1 MFVIVHEEFV
11 LWKHHEQSSSSKMS
25 SRMDMVTQLVGLA
38 QAWEGLPWLFPAL
51 CLAVGGVL
59 GRYVIPWSSD
69 GMADELAGL
78 VGRKMGRRYRT
89 LAVNAGTN
97 FPELLLMGYALLIG
111 HWGGIGNPLGS
122 NLANIYLV
130 LLIAPLWIAVTGPS
144 GGFGRLK
151 SEFRLVKKH
160 VIAALILWL
169 FATIAMRSL
178 ASDGEG
184 QLQAANAGV
193 SLALC
198 AVGFIGFLFWARRD
212 RRRNPEVYEG
222 DDGFSSAGDFKRL
235 LRMLLV
241 LGISSAAINWI
252 FLAVSELYSDSLS
265 QLFGV
270 RTFAYLHYF
279 VGSLVTSL
287 PELTV
292 ATRALRR
299 DTTPSANLALA
310 GASVSNATNLGI
322 AMLGILLA
330 LLFQISGE

>member
-1 MFVIVHEEFV
+1 
-11 LWKHHEQSSSSKMS
+11 
-25 SRMDMVTQLVGLA
+25 MDMVEQLVA
-38 QAWEGLPWLFPAL
+38 FARASEEIKWLFPAL
-51 CLAVGGVL
+51 CIAIGALL

-78 VGRKMGRRYRT
+78 VGRKLGRQYRT

-122 NLANIYLV
+122 NFANIYLV
-130 LLIAPLWIAVTGPS
+130 LIIAPFWVVITGPT
-144 GGFGRLK
+144 GGINRLR
-151 SEFRLVKKH
+151 SEFRLIGKH
-160 VIAALILWL
+160 VVAAILLWV
-169 FATIAMRSL
+169 FATLAMRSL
-178 ASDGEG
+178 VNDSDGG
-184 QLQAANAGV
+184 LVASNAWL

-198 AVGFIGFLFWARRD
+198 LTGFLGFLAWARRD
-212 RRRNPEVYEG
+212 RHRNPEVYEG

-235 LRMLLV
+235 LKMLVV

-252 FLAVSELYSDSLS
+252 FLAVSDVYQESLS

-270 RTFAYLHYF
+270 RIFAYMHYF

-299 DTTPSANLALA
+299 DTTPGANLALA

-322 AMLGILLA
+322 AMFGILLA

>member
-11 LWKHHEQSSSSKMS
+11 LWKHHEVSSSSKMV

-38 QAWEGLPWLFPAL
+38 QAWEGLPWLFPAM

-151 SEFRLVKKH
+151 SEFKLVKKH

>member
-1 MFVIVHEEFV
+1 MFAIVHEEFV
-11 LWKHHEQSSSSKMS
+11 LWKHHGVSSSSKMDF
-25 SRMDMVTQLVGLA
+25 RMDMVTQLVGLA
-38 QAWEGLPWLFPAL
+38 RAWEELPWLFPAL

-97 FPELLLMGYALLIG
+97 FPELLLMGYALMIG

-130 LLIAPLWIAVTGPS
+130 LLIAPIWIACTGPA

-151 SEFRLVKKH
+151 TEFRLVKKH
-160 VIAALILWL
+160 VIAAVVLWVL
-169 FATIAMRSL
+169 ATFAMRSL
-178 ASDGEG
+178 ASEAEGE
-184 QLQAANAGV
+184 LVAASAGF
-193 SLALC
+193 SLGLC
-198 AVGFIGFLFWARRD
+198 AVGFVGFLFWARRD
-212 RRRNPEVYEG
+212 RHRNPEVYEG
-222 DDGFSSAGDFKRL
+222 DDGFNSHGNLRRL
-235 LRMLLV
+235 LKMLFL

-252 FLAVSELYSDSLS
+252 FLAATELYEESLS

-270 RTFAYLHYF
+270 RIFAYLHYF

>member
-11 LWKHHEQSSSSKMS
+11 LWKHHGASSLSKML

-38 QAWEGLPWLFPAL
+38 QAWNAVPWLFPTL
-51 CLAVGGVL
+51 CLAIGGVL

-130 LLIAPLWIAVTGPS
+130 LLIAPLWITVTGPS

-151 SEFRLVKKH
+151 TEFKLVKKH
-160 VIAALILWL
+160 VIAAVILWV
-169 FATIAMRSL
+169 FATFAMRSL
-178 ASDGEG
+178 TSAEEG
-184 QLQAANAGV
+184 QLLASNAGM
-193 SLALC
+193 SLTIC
-198 AVGFIGFLFWARRD
+198 GVGFFGFLIWARRD

-222 DDGFSSAGDFKRL
+222 DDGFNSPGDWKRL
-235 LRMLLV
+235 LKMLIF

-252 FLAVSELYSDSLS
+252 FLAATELYADSLS

-299 DTTPSANLALA
+299 ETTPSANLALA